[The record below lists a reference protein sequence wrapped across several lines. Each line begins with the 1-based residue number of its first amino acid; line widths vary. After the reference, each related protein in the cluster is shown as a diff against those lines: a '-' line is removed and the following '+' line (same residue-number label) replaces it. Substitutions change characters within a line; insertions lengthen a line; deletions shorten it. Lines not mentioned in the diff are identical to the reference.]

1 MTTTIEAG
9 GRRIEVSNTDK
20 VFFPDNGITKGEV
33 VEYYHRIG
41 ETMLPHAVDRPLT
54 LHRFPDGIGSEGFFQ
69 KNTPDHF
76 PDWITRERL
85 EKEGG
90 TVVYPVCTELA
101 TLVYIADQGCITPHV
116 WLSRVD
122 RPHEPDRMI
131 FDLDPPEGSEDIGLL
146 HDAVRAVKGSLDDL
160 GVPSFLMTT
169 GSAGYHVLV
178 PLDGSDDF
186 DVVHDL
192 SRRLAR
198 GVVERFPDLTTVE
211 QRKDQRDGKVFVD
224 YLRNSY
230 AQTTAVPYSLRAL
243 PGAPVATPIE
253 WDELGDSEPRR
264 WSIGNIFRRLGQVDD
279 PWHRL
284 ADTDVISAAEITER
298 IEE

>member
-1 MTTTIEAG
+1 M
-9 GRRIEVSNTDK
+9 
-20 VFFPDNGITKGEV
+20 
-33 VEYYHRIG
+33 
-41 ETMLPHAVDRPLT
+41 
-54 LHRFPDGIGSEGFFQ
+54 
-69 KNTPDHF
+69 
-76 PDWITRERL
+76 
-85 EKEGG
+85 
-90 TVVYPVCTELA
+90 
-101 TLVYIADQGCITPHV
+101 
-116 WLSRVD
+116 
-122 RPHEPDRMI
+122 
-131 FDLDPPEGSEDIGLL
+131 
-146 HDAVRAVKGSLDDL
+146 
-160 GVPSFLMTT
+160 
-169 GSAGYHVLV
+169 
-178 PLDGSDDF
+178 
-186 DVVHDL
+186 
-192 SRRLAR
+192 
-198 GVVERFPDLTTVE
+198 ERFPDLTTVE

>member
-1 MTTTIEAG
+1 MTTTFEAG
-9 GRRIEVSNTDK
+9 GRKIEVSNTDK
-20 VFFPDNGITKGEV
+20 MFFPDDGITKGAV
-33 VEYYHRIG
+33 VEYYDRIG
-41 ETMLPHAVDRPLT
+41 ETMLPHTIDRPLT
-54 LHRFPDGIGSEGFFQ
+54 LHRFPDGIDSEGFFQ
-69 KNTPDHF
+69 KNTPEHF
-76 PDWITRERL
+76 PDWIARETL

-90 TVVYPVCTELA
+90 TVVYPVCTGGVV

-131 FDLDPPEGSEDIGLL
+131 FDLDPPEGSQDIGLL
-146 HDAVRAVKGSLDDL
+146 HDAVRGVKGLLDDL
-160 GVPSFLMTT
+160 DIPSFLMTT

-178 PLDGSDDF
+178 PLDRSGDF

-198 GVVERFPDLTTVE
+198 MVVERFPGSTTVE
-211 QRKDQRDGKVFVD
+211 QRKDQRGGRVFVD

-230 AQTTAVPYSLRAL
+230 AQTTVVPYSLRAL

-264 WSIGNIFRRLGQVDD
+264 WSIGNIFRRLGQIDD
-279 PWHRL
+279 PWQPL
-284 ADTDVISAAEITER
+284 ADIDGISAAEITER
-298 IEE
+298 IE